1 MANPTE
7 QAKLRAMKWAVL
19 KQRRSLPHALRRLYH
34 LMMGLGCFS
43 LYAWVIDRNR
53 ACWLLAL
60 VGGALILVD
69 ILRLQHPG
77 LRKLV
82 LQYYGPLMR
91 RNELLGLSGNSFFI
105 VGMFV
110 VVFFFSKP
118 IALLSVL
125 FLALGDPVAAFFGTR
140 FGRIKIIGGKTV
152 EGAFANFVASAI
164 ASAFFGG
171 AYLGLSSGATL
182 SLALIGG
189 VVSMLAE
196 LAPFPIDDNFS
207 VPVLSALQLGL
218 IDRFYPL
225 F

>member
-7 QAKLRAMKWAVL
+7 QAKIRALKWAVL
-19 KQRRSLPHALRRLYH
+19 KQHRSLPHALRRLYH
-34 LMMGLGCFS
+34 LIMGLGCFS
-43 LYAWVIDRNR
+43 LYAWLIDRNT

-60 VGGALILVD
+60 IGGPFILMD

-77 LRKLV
+77 LKKLV

-105 VGMFV
+105 AGMFT
-110 VVFFFSKP
+110 VVFFFSQP

-140 FGRIKIIGGKTV
+140 YGRIKIIGGKSA
-152 EGAFANFVASAI
+152 EGAFANFVASGI
-164 ASAFFGG
+164 ASAVFAAG
-171 AYLGLSSGATL
+171 YLGLSSDAVLTLGLVGGA
-182 SLALIGG
+182 
-189 VVSMLAE
+189 VSTLAE
-196 LAPFPIDDNFS
+196 LVPFPVDDNFS
-207 VPVLSALQLGL
+207 VPVLSALQLAL
-218 IDRFYPL
+218 IDRLVPL